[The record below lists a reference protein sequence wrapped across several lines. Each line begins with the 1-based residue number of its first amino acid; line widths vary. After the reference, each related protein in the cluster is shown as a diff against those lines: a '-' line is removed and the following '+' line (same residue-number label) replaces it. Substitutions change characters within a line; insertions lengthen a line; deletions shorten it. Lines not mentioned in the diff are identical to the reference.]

1 MRAQDF
7 RTMDKQELASR
18 IEVLEGEYYLL
29 REKVHAGKEKNNQ
42 QLRARRADIAR
53 ARTVLQE
60 S

>member
-18 IEVLEGEYYLL
+18 IEVLKGEYYVL
-29 REKVHAGKEKNNQ
+29 REKVRAGKEKNNQ
-42 QLRARRADIAR
+42 QLRSLRADIAR